1 MNTPVILVGVAVCVC
16 VCLLL
21 WGVHGFMREV
31 PQADRHYQDPLP
43 LMLKF
48 LWPLINLATW
58 LAGPRLKPDRLERIH
73 RQLQAA
79 GQDFVLTPEQ
89 FFGLR
94 VVAAFVVAL
103 VLGVMLVMLN
113 RHGVTLYAMV
123 VLIGGTLG
131 WLYPS
136 LWLAE
141 RRKQRQRAV
150 IRHLPTYLDFITM
163 VVEAGMNIMGG
174 IEHAAQKGPLG
185 PLTQEFSRL
194 IRDSR
199 SGLPRADA
207 LRKMATR
214 MNMPQI
220 ASLAGALIQA
230 ERVGASL
237 GPTLRAQAQQRREER
252 FQRAEKL
259 ALEAPVKMLLPLV
272 LFFFPL
278 IFGLLGFFI
287 YLKFKQS
294 GVL

>member
-1 MNTPVILVGVAVCVC
+1 MNLPIIFTGVSVCLC
-16 VCLLL
+16 VFLLL
-21 WGVHGFMREV
+21 WGLRGFMNEV
-31 PQADRHYQDPLP
+31 PQADRNYQDPLP
-43 LMLKF
+43 LLLKL

-58 LAGPRLKPDRLERIH
+58 LIGPRLKPDALEKNH

-89 FFGLR
+89 FVGLR
-94 VVAAFVVAL
+94 LVAAFVFA
-103 VLGVMLVMLN
+103 
-113 RHGVTLYAMV
+113 V
-123 VLIGGTLG
+123 VLCMVLAMLGIHGAMPYLLAIVIGGGLG

-141 RRKQRQRAV
+141 RRKHRQRAV
-150 IRHLPTYLDFITM
+150 IRHLPSYLDFITM

-174 IEHAAQKGPLG
+174 IEHAAHKGPLG

-194 IRDSR
+194 LRDMR

-207 LRKMATR
+207 LRKMSSR
-214 MNMPQI
+214 MDMPQI
-220 ASLAGALIQA
+220 ASFTGALVQA

-237 GPTLRAQAQQRREER
+237 GPTLRAQSQQRREER

-278 IFGLLGFFI
+278 IFIILAFFI